1 MYLSRAA
8 RGREGNAAPAR
19 ALTLASRETVVFA
32 VSWIPYFLRFPYPLG
47 LPMAEQYAISA
58 VKMREILEVSRLL
71 AVTADLE
78 HLLTEIA
85 KAAQGLLGAERAS
98 IFLYDM
104 SSDELWTKIALGSA
118 TIRVPSSAGIV
129 GFVFKTNKLLNI
141 PDAYADARFNR
152 EVDRRTGFVT
162 RNLLTVPMID
172 LKGRPIGVIQ
182 AVNKI
187 GGIFGREDEET
198 IELLAAQGGVAIQ
211 RYHLQVDA
219 IQVVELRRE
228 MDLAKRVQESLLPKS
243 APKFPRLE
251 AVGWT
256 KPASVTGG
264 DAYDLWTI
272 SPGKLGIFV
281 GDASGHGLAPAL
293 VVSQARTLARALSE
307 IDCDPRW
314 VLTKMNNRLVND
326 LELGRFVTV
335 FMACLEEDGTLTWA
349 SAGHGPILY
358 RPAPGEPIRLLDPTA
373 PPIGVLDEFLV
384 DPTEVVHFECGGL
397 LIVMSDGIFEAQGP
411 DGEMFGVERVTQI
424 LNEGEKS
431 SPEAL
436 LNNFKEAVRV
446 WQGKEEPNDDQS
458 IVLVQCR

>member
-1 MYLSRAA
+1 
-8 RGREGNAAPAR
+8 
-19 ALTLASRETVVFA
+19 
-32 VSWIPYFLRFPYPLG
+32 
-47 LPMAEQYAISA
+47 MAEKYAISGD
-58 VKMREILEVSRLL
+58 KMREILEVSRLL
-71 AVTADLE
+71 AVTSDLDR
-78 HLLTEIA
+78 LLMEIA
-85 KAAQGLLGAERAS
+85 KAAQALLGAERAS
-98 IFLYDM
+98 IFLHD
-104 SSDELWTKIALGSA
+104 STTGELWTKVALGA
-118 TIRVPSSAGIV
+118 NTIRVPKGAGIV
-129 GFVFKTNKLLNI
+129 GFVFNQNKLLNI
-141 PDAYADARFNR
+141 PDAYADVRFNR
-152 EVDRRTGFVT
+152 EVDRKTGFVT

-243 APKFPRLE
+243 PPEFVKLN

-272 SPGKLGIFV
+272 SEGKLGIFL

-293 VVSQARTLARALSE
+293 IVSQARTLARALSE

-314 VLTKMNNRLVND
+314 VLTRMNNRLVND

-335 FMACLEEDGTLTWA
+335 FMACLEADGMLTWA

-358 RPAPGEPIRLLDPTA
+358 RRSPNHPIAVLDPTA
-373 PPIGVLDEFLV
+373 PPIGVLDEFAV
-384 DPTEVVHFECGGL
+384 DQIDPVKIECGGL

-411 DGEMFGVERVTQI
+411 GGEMFGVERVVKI
-424 LNEGEKS
+424 LDEGINV

-436 LNNFKEAVRV
+436 LNNFREAVKA
-446 WQGKEEPNDDQS
+446 WQGKEEPMDDQS